1 MTDEVEINSL
11 RNIKADEIWF
21 EDGIIIEDG
30 IINAM
35 TTMDS
40 GQVEDIFGLKELN
53 YDIDYYDVYL
63 DYNPKED
70 SFKMTIVAVGDN
82 KRKYYS
88 YFPKP
93 EEKELF
99 KNSLEEYTKSYE
111 GKSIQQL
118 LDEVEELEEE

>member
-40 GQVEDIFGLKELN
+40 GQVEDIFRLKELN

-88 YFPKP
+88 YFPNKFFP
-93 EEKELF
+93 KFEMKYFFL
-99 KNSLEEYTKSYE
+99 NYYY
-111 GKSIQQL
+111 
-118 LDEVEELEEE
+118 